1 MNTLPDKTDSI
12 HSYKI
17 NDQILRLHTLF
28 GYKAFNKWYYT
39 VDISFNTQV
48 VTNYAQNSETKLSAF
63 LAPMTF
69 NTGIG
74 MKYELTKT
82 LTKVRHRN
90 IKLNVNMAPF
100 SYNYMYSTQKGT
112 DMDLKRH
119 GFKEKDNAAELPDDV
134 NKYRNCLLYTSDAA
148 DE

>member
-1 MNTLPDKTDSI
+1 
-12 HSYKI
+12 
-17 NDQILRLHTLF
+17 
-28 GYKAFNKWYYT
+28 
-39 VDISFNTQV
+39 
-48 VTNYAQNSETKLSAF
+48 
-63 LAPMTF
+63 MTF

-119 GFKEKDNAAELPDDV
+119 GLKRKTMPPNFLTMLTNTGTPKAKLV
-134 NKYRNCLLYTSDAA
+134 RNSKQT
-148 DE
+148 

>member
-17 NDQILRLHTLF
+17 NDQILRPHTLF

-74 MKYELTKT
+74 MKIRTNKT
-82 LTKVRHRN
+82 LN
-90 IKLNVNMAPF
+90 
-100 SYNYMYSTQKGT
+100 KG
-112 DMDLKRH
+112 
-119 GFKEKDNAAELPDDV
+119 
-134 NKYRNCLLYTSDAA
+134 
-148 DE
+148 

>member
-1 MNTLPDKTDSI
+1 
-12 HSYKI
+12 
-17 NDQILRLHTLF
+17 
-28 GYKAFNKWYYT
+28 
-39 VDISFNTQV
+39 
-48 VTNYAQNSETKLSAF
+48 
-63 LAPMTF
+63 MTF

-112 DMDLKRH
+112 RY
-119 GFKEKDNAAELPDDV
+119 GFE
-134 NKYRNCLLYTSDAA
+134 TTWF
-148 DE
+148 